1 MGLLRPRLLL
11 PIELRP
17 RLSDE
22 ELRFVFL
29 HELAH
34 LKRHDIAIDW
44 CLAIL
49 QTLHWFNP
57 LIALA
62 FARARGQRELARD
75 AMVLAAT
82 APTQQNSYGQ
92 TIVKLV
98 ESFARIGS
106 ILFEER
112 AVLALAIG
120 TMVRR
125 SAVAVTAVIVV
136 IVAPYILSTFLSNGA
151 TQWLLR
157 VTPAAGFAIQGAYPR
172 YPQITVSSSALGG
185 GYYPLAPWAGLA
197 VLTGWAAAALALA
210 VFLLRRRD
218 A

>member
-1 MGLLRPRLLL
+1 
-11 PIELRP
+11 
-17 RLSDE
+17 
-22 ELRFVFL
+22 
-29 HELAH
+29 
-34 LKRHDIAIDW
+34 
-44 CLAIL
+44 
-49 QTLHWFNP
+49 
-57 LIALA
+57 
-62 FARARGQRELARD
+62 
-75 AMVLAAT
+75 
-82 APTQQNSYGQ
+82 
-92 TIVKLV
+92 
-98 ESFARIGS
+98 
-106 ILFEER
+106 
-112 AVLALAIG
+112 
-120 TMVRR
+120 MVRR

-172 YPQITVSSSALGG
+172 YSQITVSSAAGG